1 MSLSPCA
8 AACFARI
15 KFRMRLSN
23 SSPPTSLS
31 PLLAICNDAV
41 DALQIHPPA
50 PEIAL
55 ERVMIALSSIE
66 KAAR

>member
-1 MSLSPCA
+1 
-8 AACFARI
+8 
-15 KFRMRLSN
+15 
-23 SSPPTSLS
+23 
-31 PLLAICNDAV
+31 V

-66 KAAR
+66 EAAR